1 MGNKDHN
8 ARKSRDS
15 ERDEVPSEDA
25 PARDSLAADA
35 ANKIDP
41 DMGTPEA
48 GADPVEPEGQG
59 GD

>member
-8 ARKSRDS
+8 IRKPREG

-25 PARDSLAADA
+25 SGRDSLAGA

-41 DMGTPEA
+41 DMGSPEA
-48 GADPVEPEGQG
+48 GADPVEPQSQ
-59 GD
+59 D

>member
-8 ARKSRDS
+8 IWKSREG

-25 PARDSLAADA
+25 SARDSLAADA

-41 DMGTPEA
+41 DMGSPEA
-48 GADPVEPEGQG
+48 GADPVEPE
-59 GD
+59 